1 MRRCEAKLTYMP
13 FFIKAAS
20 LALHKTPILN
30 SHLSPT
36 AEELS
41 LTYKADHNI
50 SIGTRFS
57 G

>member
-1 MRRCEAKLTYMP
+1 MP